1 MTEDTAPYDGTPP
14 DDPSPHAAAAAA
26 DGPPEPTLEALAAA
40 GFDVDALS
48 EEQHEVLRVLT
59 PEELA
64 LLVDIRGRLDAAA
77 PEVQAHADVA
87 GGALF

>member
-1 MTEDTAPYDGTPP
+1 M
-14 DDPSPHAAAAAA
+14 
-26 DGPPEPTLEALAAA
+26 EALADA
-40 GFDVDALS
+40 GFEVDALS
-48 EEQHEVLRVLT
+48 EEQHEVLGALT
-59 PEELA
+59 REELA

>member
-1 MTEDTAPYDGTPP
+1 MTDDSTPHGTVPAGGTPP
-14 DDPSPHAAAAAA
+14 A
-26 DGPPEPTLEALAAA
+26 PTLEALAAA

-48 EEQHEVLRVLT
+48 EEQQEVVRALT

>member
-1 MTEDTAPYDGTPP
+1 MTDDTVPHDDAP
-14 DDPSPHAAAAAA
+14 A
-26 DGPPEPTLEALAAA
+26 EPTLEALAAA
-40 GFDVDALS
+40 GFDLDALS
-48 EEQHEVLRVLT
+48 EEQFEVLRTLDPQEV
-59 PEELA
+59 A

>member
-1 MTEDTAPYDGTPP
+1 MTDNATAHGSASTGDSRPG
-14 DDPSPHAAAAAA
+14 PS
-26 DGPPEPTLEALAAA
+26 LEALAAA

-48 EEQHEVLRVLT
+48 DEQQEVVRALT